1 MTVAWKPPKDD
12 GRAPILGYIV
22 EKRETEE
29 VNWAKVNR
37 RPVIDRT
44 IKITGLS
51 EGTEYEFR
59 VTALNKAGLGKP
71 SDPSASALAADP
83 LCMYYILSSSG

>member
-1 MTVAWKPPKDD
+1 MTVTWKAPKDD

-29 VNWAKVNR
+29 VNWTKVNR
-37 RPVIDRT
+37 KPVIDRT
-44 IKITGLS
+44 IKAAGLS

-71 SDPSASALAADP
+71 SDPSNSALAVDP
-83 LCMYYILSSSG
+83 LCE